1 MDAVRRGIAR
11 VPARLVDGST
21 ALTCISHKAPAR
33 LLPLHTP
40 AAARRGAARCV
51 LSSLGGGLLQG
62 DAIAVEARVGAG
74 ATLQLSTQAST
85 KVYRGARGAAQSLD
99 ADVAAGGL
107 LVVTPDAVTPFA
119 GSRYEQKQTVKL
131 AAGGSCVVVDWLGA
145 GRSANGERWRSLA
158 CTSRTAYV
166 TASRTLVD
174 AVALPGAHA
183 IDATDAWYDAVVSCV
198 FAGPRARET
207 GEKALAVARRLAA
220 MRGARVADGAQADV
234 GPLAGAVLM
243 GAGRVDDDLVV
254 ARFCA
259 EAPEDAYRILK
270 EALAPLEAALGEA
283 PYAERLHGV
292 GGFGRRARVPA
303 EDAVADV
310 ADASSTPMT
319 PEHVLALSQLVD
331 SALPTGAFAH
341 SGGLEAAAQLGL
353 LKPDDESSL
362 VRFLGQLRASHYSL
376 YVPFFD
382 AAYRGEDLGALDAA
396 LDALLAPAPPA
407 QRASLAQ
414 GAGLRR
420 VAGALGGG
428 VPEACAHG
436 AVALGA
442 LAHSLNLPLAAARDA
457 FAFAA
462 VRDACSAAVRLGL
475 CQPTRAVAVQR
486 EVLARPRPGVP
497 AVEDAA
503 AAAPAVDAAHCAHD
517 LLEMRLFRS

>member
-1 MDAVRRGIAR
+1 
-11 VPARLVDGST
+11 
-21 ALTCISHKAPAR
+21 
-33 LLPLHTP
+33 
-40 AAARRGAARCV
+40 
-51 LSSLGGGLLQG
+51 
-62 DAIAVEARVGAG
+62 
-74 ATLQLSTQAST
+74 
-85 KVYRGARGAAQSLD
+85 
-99 ADVAAGGL
+99 
-107 LVVTPDAVTPFA
+107 
-119 GSRYEQKQTVKL
+119 
-131 AAGGSCVVVDWLGA
+131 
-145 GRSANGERWRSLA
+145 
-158 CTSRTAYV
+158 
-166 TASRTLVD
+166 
-174 AVALPGAHA
+174 
-183 IDATDAWYDAVVSCV
+183 
-198 FAGPRARET
+198 
-207 GEKALAVARRLAA
+207 
-220 MRGARVADGAQADV
+220 
-234 GPLAGAVLM
+234 
-243 GAGRVDDDLVV
+243 
-254 ARFCA
+254 
-259 EAPEDAYRILK
+259 
-270 EALAPLEAALGEA
+270 
-283 PYAERLHGV
+283 
-292 GGFGRRARVPA
+292 
-303 EDAVADV
+303 
-310 ADASSTPMT
+310 
-319 PEHVLALSQLVD
+319 
-331 SALPTGAFAH
+331 
-341 SGGLEAAAQLGL
+341 
-353 LKPDDESSL
+353 L

-414 GAGLRR
+414 GSGLKR

>member
-1 MDAVRRGIAR
+1 MDAVRRGLAR
-11 VPARLVDGST
+11 VHANLVDSAT

-99 ADVAAGGL
+99 ADVNAGGL

-145 GRSANGERWRSLA
+145 GRSANGERWRILS

-198 FAGPRARET
+198 FAGPRAQET

-220 MRGARVADGAQADV
+220 MRGA
-234 GPLAGAVLM
+234 
-243 GAGRVDDDLVV
+243 GRADDDLVV

-270 EALAPLEAALGEA
+270 EALAPLEGALGEA

-292 GGFGRRARVPA
+292 GGFGRRARVPT

-310 ADASSTPMT
+310 VDASSTPMT
-319 PEHVLALSQLVD
+319 SEHVLALSQLVD

-362 VRFLGQLRASHYSL
+362 VRFLGQLRTSHYSL

-382 AAYRGEDLGALDAA
+382 AAYRGEDLAALDAA

-414 GAGLRR
+414 GSGLKR
-420 VAGALGGG
+420 VSGALGGG

-442 LAHSLNLPLAAARDA
+442 LARSLNLPLAAARDA
-457 FAFAA
+457 FAFA
-462 VRDACSAAVRLGL
+462 
-475 CQPTRAVAVQR
+475 
-486 EVLARPRPGVP
+486 
-497 AVEDAA
+497 
-503 AAAPAVDAAHCAHD
+503 
-517 LLEMRLFRS
+517 